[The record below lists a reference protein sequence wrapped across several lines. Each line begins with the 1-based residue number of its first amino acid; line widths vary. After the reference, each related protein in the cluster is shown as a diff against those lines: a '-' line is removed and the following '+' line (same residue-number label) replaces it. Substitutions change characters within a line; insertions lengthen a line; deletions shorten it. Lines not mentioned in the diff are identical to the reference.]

1 MSKKFKD
8 GCRRVCSH
16 SILFLF
22 TIFLHVNKDITNQCR
37 RSAKDRAQN
46 KSFFIPVPCF
56 LPYYIWHKLKNFLL
70 SHSSETA
77 KKINHAFYSNAV
89 RIYNHNPL
97 LRRKKKYKKY
107 EKTKLKMTLFCT
119 ILLQFYTMTEPE
131 LKTYITIIKSIV
143 KMGQRKCITLKKSNV
158 RTKMY
163 LHAT

>member
-16 SILFLF
+16 SMLFLS

-37 RSAKDRAQN
+37 RSAKDRAEN

-77 KKINHAFYSNAV
+77 KRMKRTFFKRSMN
-89 RIYNHNPL
+89 
-97 LRRKKKYKKY
+97 
-107 EKTKLKMTLFCT
+107 
-119 ILLQFYTMTEPE
+119 LQPQSTS
-131 LKTYITIIKSIV
+131 KS
-143 KMGQRKCITLKKSNV
+143 
-158 RTKMY
+158 
-163 LHAT
+163 